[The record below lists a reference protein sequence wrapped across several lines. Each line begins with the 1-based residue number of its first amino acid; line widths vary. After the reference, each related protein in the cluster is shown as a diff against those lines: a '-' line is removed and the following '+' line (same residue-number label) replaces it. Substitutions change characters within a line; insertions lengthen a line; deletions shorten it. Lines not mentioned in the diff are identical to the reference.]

1 MDEKF
6 TLEPVDRQGVQLLS
20 ASGVHVV
27 AIADKRP
34 STELLKRAKNV
45 LREAAPHP
53 LEVRAIA
60 LSPELHLSPRD
71 VMVSADEG
79 FAFVRDEGESALA
92 RARNYM
98 TRMLKLRADALLHL
112 ERRSPVGNAMTS
124 GEIERPRQRF

>member
-1 MDEKF
+1 MDEEF
-6 TLEPVDRQGVQLLS
+6 TPEPVDRQGVQLLS

-34 STELLKRAKNV
+34 SIELLERAKNV

-60 LSPELHLSPRD
+60 LSPESPPLPRD
-71 VMVSADEG
+71 VMDSADEG
-79 FAFVRDEGESALA
+79 FALVRDEGESALA

-112 ERRSPVGNAMTS
+112 ERRSLVGNSMTS
-124 GEIERPRQRF
+124 EEIERPRQRF

>member
-60 LSPELHLSPRD
+60 LSPELRPPPQF
-71 VMVSADEG
+71 VMDSADDG